1 MPKFSVSRHV
11 GYTAEQAY
19 AIAADVA
26 AYRQFLPLLKRSDVF
41 SESVDEAGNRTF
53 DADLTVAYQK
63 LGIHETTR
71 SHVICNPGENWVSAA
86 ARNSGPIE
94 HLDARWVIAPEGR
107 GSSIRLDIDYKM
119 KSRSLQFIMSGML
132 DMMMRKIMTAFEQ
145 RAAKLYGPSA

>member
-1 MPKFSVSRHV
+1 MPKFTVSRHV
-11 GYTAEQAY
+11 GYTADQVY

-26 AYRQFLPLLKRSDVF
+26 SYRHFLPLLKRSDVF
-41 SESVDEAGNRTF
+41 AESLDDAGNRAF

-71 SHVICNPGENWVSAA
+71 SHVVCNPAENWVSAA

-94 HLDARWVIAPEGR
+94 HLDARWVITPDSR

-132 DMMMRKIMTAFEQ
+132 DMMMRKIMNAFEQ
-145 RAAKLYGPSA
+145 RAAKLYGAKA